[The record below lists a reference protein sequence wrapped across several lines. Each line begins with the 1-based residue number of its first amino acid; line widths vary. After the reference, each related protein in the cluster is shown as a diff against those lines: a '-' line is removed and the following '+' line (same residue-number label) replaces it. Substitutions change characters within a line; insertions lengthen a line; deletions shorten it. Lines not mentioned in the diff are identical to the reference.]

1 MRAVP
6 VALLTTAILAATPAI
21 AFAGGSDAPTPYT
34 VTAAGVTLPT
44 GTTYVDGGHVNYRA
58 TALDGTGSRSFG
70 THFESLNNQP
80 SGKYIGTSFY
90 DFNGAATAFPDGY
103 CVTWVQVAEY
113 NEHFGEGGQKPVCTT
128 DETTPETPGTPLV
141 PVVPGAELPTDEETP
156 AVPGTPKGPDEVT
169 TPPAS
174 DDDTETPTTVVPDT
188 TPTTPVT
195 EGTESPEGTDPVT
208 VDGAVPVSNTVAAE
222 KDGLAATGSNAM
234 LIAAGAAALLAAGVG
249 AVLISRRAQRG

>member
-21 AFAGGSDAPTPYT
+21 AIAGGSDAPTPYT

-70 THFESLNNQP
+70 THFESLNNRP

-113 NEHFGEGGQKPVCTT
+113 DEHFGEGGQKPVCTT
-128 DETTPETPGTPLV
+128 DKTTPETPGTPLV
-141 PVVPGAELPTDEETP
+141 PVVPGAELPTDEESP

-169 TPPAS
+169 TPPAA
-174 DDDTETPTTVVPDT
+174 DGEPDEPITVPRETTE
-188 TPTTPVT
+188 
-195 EGTESPEGTDPVT
+195 
-208 VDGAVPVSNTVAAE
+208 VPVSDAADPVNLEGAALVSNSVSAE
-222 KDGLAATGSNAM
+222 KEDGLAATGSNAM

-249 AVLISRRAQRG
+249 AVLVGRRVQRG